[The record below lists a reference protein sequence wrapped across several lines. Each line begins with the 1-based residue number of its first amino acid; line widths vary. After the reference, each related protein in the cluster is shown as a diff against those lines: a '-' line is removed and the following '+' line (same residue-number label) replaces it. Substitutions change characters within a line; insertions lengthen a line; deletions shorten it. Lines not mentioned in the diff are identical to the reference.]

1 MPPYRFK
8 PSPTSGHSSLLRL
21 ATSIRTGTTTSS
33 AILRKLSAYPRQN
46 GLAKAL
52 REIGRIE
59 RTLFTLDWTYG
70 ALGATLAHT
79 YSAGYIDQ
87 FPGADALPR
96 RVGPTTVW
104 DLQVR
109 LAAPA
114 GWRWSVTV
122 QNLFDRD
129 PPASN
134 QQRTAQLGYNPQLSS
149 PLGRSMALQAAYA
162 FR

>member
-1 MPPYRFK
+1 MPRWR
-8 PSPTSGHSSLLRL
+8 S
-21 ATSIRTGTTTSS
+21 
-33 AILRKLSAYPRQN
+33 
-46 GLAKAL
+46 
-52 REIGRIE
+52 
-59 RTLFTLDWTYG
+59 LFTLDWKFG
-70 ALGATLAHT
+70 AWGATLAHT

-96 RVGPTTVW
+96 RVDPTTVW

-114 GWRWSVTV
+114 GWRWSVTL

-134 QQRTAQLGYNPQLSS
+134 QQRTAQVGYNPQLSS
-149 PLGRSMALQAAYA
+149 PLGRSIALQGAYA